1 MSCPDCSALSCI
13 KGGPLPAD
21 CTTELCAT
29 SAREN
34 VIDLYLRSE
43 VRTTM
48 TAASKVAHAG
58 VVGKWPRLKEVIT
71 FAHETGVERIG
82 IASCS
87 TYIKE
92 VPMLAQ
98 ILRDEGFE
106 VVGAMCKMGSIRK
119 SDVDLLPDPSQKD
132 SVLCN
137 PLMQAEA
144 LNNAG
149 TDMNIVVGLCVGHDM
164 LSTKNSEA
172 LCTTLVVRDQSLGG
186 PKPFREALEGYAQ

>member
-1 MSCPDCSALSCI
+1 MSCPDCTMLTCI
-13 KGGPLPAD
+13 KGGSAPVD
-21 CTTELCAT
+21 CTAALC
-29 SAREN
+29 SDDARDN
-34 VIDLYLRSE
+34 VIDLYLHSE
-43 VRTTM
+43 VRTIM
-48 TAASKVAHAG
+48 AAAAKVAHEG
-58 VVGKWPRLKEVIT
+58 VVGKWPRLREVIA
-71 FAHETGVERIG
+71 FAHETGVKRIG

-92 VPMLAQ
+92 VPLLAQ

-119 SDVDLLPDPSQKD
+119 SDVDLLSDPSQKD

-144 LNNAG
+144 LNNSG
-149 TDMNIVVGLCVGHDM
+149 TDMNIVVGLCIGHDM
-164 LSTKNSEA
+164 LFAKNSEA

-186 PKPFREALEGYAQ
+186 PKPFREALEGFV